1 MLPGF
6 FWLESVD
13 SAVPFARYNEPMNSV
28 RTGRAPPRLS
38 TFSFF
43 LVLLLAASFA
53 MAQAPRV
60 EAPPAAKA
68 RPKIGLALSG
78 GGARGAAHV
87 GVIKVLE
94 ELRIPIDFI
103 AGTSMG
109 ALVGAA
115 YASGTSINE
124 LERRLE
130 SADWDDLLTD
140 TSPREDRS
148 FQRKE
153 EDQTRLL
160 KLELGLKNGSVRL
173 PAGAISGQ
181 KLDTLFSLI
190 TRSAPGAIEFDRL
203 PIPFRAVA
211 TDAETGRMVVF
222 ERGRLP
228 DAMRASMSVPG
239 AIAPYPIGDKIYLDG
254 GLTRNLPVDVV
265 RNMGADIVIAV
276 NISSPLL
283 KRNEILSI
291 VGVSL
296 QMINI
301 LTEQNMRESRESLKP
316 GDVLITPPL
325 DTIGSTDFRLV
336 TDAITL
342 GAAAAREL
350 APQLAKLTVPMK
362 TFTDHR
368 ATQIARAAIPFT
380 ANDKIDEVRVVGLQR
395 ANEQEL
401 RRTLGVSAG
410 DPVDFKKLNVGIS
423 RVYGSGYFERVNY
436 GLDTEGRRNILAIN
450 ALEKPWG
457 PNYLRFGLS
466 MAADTVGEGRFN
478 LLMRY
483 QQTQFN
489 SAGAEWTHDLQVG
502 RDRRFASQF
511 QQPFGGT
518 GIANSLSVLPAVEFT
533 RRPIDLY
540 LDGKRAGQYQITSKT
555 ASFDLGADLGR
566 DAIAR
571 LGIVRGNT
579 DASVN
584 IGALLPD
591 FKSRQGGLRFRML
604 YDNLDDA
611 NFPRS
616 GRTASFQHSASMKS
630 IGASD
635 EYRKSEFNYQ
645 DNISFGRH
653 TFSVAGRYG
662 RIAGGTAP
670 IFDQF
675 SLGGFLQ
682 LSGYRPGELI
692 GETVSLGRVSYYQ
705 QMSNLQNPF
714 GKHIYAGVSAEI
726 ARASGNV
733 SFLSDGQ
740 IKNSYSV
747 FAGFDTVLG
756 PLFLGY
762 GKAQHRS
769 ANFYFFLGQP

>member
-1 MLPGF
+1 MISLPV
-6 FWLESVD
+6 W
-13 SAVPFARYNEPMNSV
+13 
-28 RTGRAPPRLS
+28 RTS
-38 TFSFF
+38 T
-43 LVLLLAASFA
+43 LALVVLLLAFQ
-53 MAQAPRV
+53 AQAQLV
-60 EAPPAAKA
+60 ATEIPPAQKL

-94 ELRIPIDFI
+94 ELHIPIDYI

-115 YASGTSINE
+115 YASGTSIDE

-130 SADWDDLLTD
+130 AADWDNLFTD

-160 KLELGLKNGSVRL
+160 KLELGVKDGSVRL

-190 TRSAPGAIEFDRL
+190 TRSAPGSVEFDRL

-265 RNMGADIVIAV
+265 RAMGADIVIAV

-301 LTEQNMRESRESLKP
+301 LTEQNVRQSLESLQP
-316 GDVLITPPL
+316 GDFLISPAL
-325 DTIGSTDFRLV
+325 DTIGATDFSLV
-336 TDAITL
+336 ADAITL
-342 GAAAAREL
+342 GAAATREI
-350 APQLAKLTVPMK
+350 APKLIQQAVPAAIFAQRR
-362 TFTDHR
+362 TAQAAR
-368 ATQIARAAIPFT
+368 ATIPFT
-380 ANDKIDEVRVVGLQR
+380 ANDKIDEIRVVGLQR

-401 RRTLGVSAG
+401 KRTLGVKAG
-410 DPVDFKKLNVGIS
+410 EPVDFKKLNIGIS

-436 GLDTEGRRNILAIN
+436 GLTTEGNRNILSVN
-450 ALEKPWG
+450 AFEKPWG

-466 MAADTVGEGRFN
+466 MAADTAGEGRFN

-489 SAGAEWTHDLQVG
+489 SAGAEWRHDLQVG

-518 GIANSLSVLPAVEFT
+518 GIANSLSILPAVELS

-540 LDGKRAGQYQITSKT
+540 LDGKRTGQYQITSRT
-555 ASFDLGADLGR
+555 ASFDFGADLGR

-571 LGIVRGNT
+571 FGVVRGNT
-579 DASVN
+579 DAAVN

-591 FKSRQGGLRFRML
+591 FKSRQGGLRFRVL
-604 YDNLDDA
+604 LDNLDDA
-611 NFPRS
+611 SFPRS
-616 GRTASFQHSASMKS
+616 GRTASFDYYASLKS
-630 IGASD
+630 IAATT
-635 EYRKSEFNYQ
+635 EYRKYEINYQ

-662 RIAGGTAP
+662 RIADGTAP

-692 GETVSLGRVSYYQ
+692 GDTVSFGRLTYYQ

-714 GKHIYAGVSAEI
+714 GKHIYAGVSAEMG
-726 ARASGNV
+726 RASGNV
-733 SFLSDGQ
+733 SFLSDG
-740 IKNSYSV
+740 KLKSSYGV
-747 FAGFDTVLG
+747 FAGFDTLLG
-756 PLFLGY
+756 PLFFGY
-762 GKAQHRS
+762 GKAPQRS

>member
-1 MLPGF
+1 MILLPM
-6 FWLESVD
+6 W
-13 SAVPFARYNEPMNSV
+13 
-28 RTGRAPPRLS
+28 RTS
-38 TFSFF
+38 T
-43 LVLLLAASFA
+43 LALTVLLLAFQ
-53 MAQAPRV
+53 AQAQLV
-60 EAPPAAKA
+60 ATEIPPAQKL

-94 ELRIPIDFI
+94 ELHIPIDYI

-115 YASGTSINE
+115 YASGTSIDE

-130 SADWDDLLTD
+130 AADWDNLFTD

-160 KLELGLKNGSVRL
+160 KLELGVKDGSVRL

-190 TRSAPGAIEFDRL
+190 TRSAPGSVEFDRL

-265 RNMGADIVIAV
+265 RAMGADIVIAV

-301 LTEQNMRESRESLKP
+301 LTEQNVRQSLESLQP
-316 GDVLITPPL
+316 GDFLISPAL
-325 DTIGSTDFRLV
+325 DTIGSTDFSLV
-336 TDAITL
+336 ADAITL
-342 GAAAAREL
+342 GAAATREI
-350 APQLAKLTVPMK
+350 APKLIQQTVPAAIFAQRR
-362 TFTDHR
+362 TAQAAR
-368 ATQIARAAIPFT
+368 ATIPFT
-380 ANDKIDEVRVVGLQR
+380 ANDKIDEIRVVGLQR

-401 RRTLGVSAG
+401 KRTLGVKAG
-410 DPVDFKKLNVGIS
+410 EPVDFKKLNIGIS

-436 GLDTEGRRNILAIN
+436 GLTTEGNRNILSVN
-450 ALEKPWG
+450 AFEKPWG

-466 MAADTVGEGRFN
+466 MAADTAGEGRFN

-489 SAGAEWTHDLQVG
+489 SAGAEWRHDLQVG

-518 GIANSLSVLPAVEFT
+518 GIANSLSILPAVELS

-540 LDGKRAGQYQITSKT
+540 LDGKRTGQYQITSRT
-555 ASFDLGADLGR
+555 ASFDFGADLGR

-571 LGIVRGNT
+571 FGVVRGNA
-579 DASVN
+579 DAAVN

-591 FKSRQGGLRFRML
+591 FKSRQGGLRFRVL
-604 YDNLDDA
+604 FDNLDDA
-611 NFPRS
+611 SFPRS
-616 GRTASFQHSASMKS
+616 GRTASFDYYASLKS
-630 IGASD
+630 IAATT
-635 EYRKSEFNYQ
+635 EYRKYEINYQ

-662 RIAGGTAP
+662 RIASGTAP

-692 GETVSLGRVSYYQ
+692 GDTVSFGRLTYYQ

-714 GKHIYAGVSAEI
+714 GKHIYAGVSAEMG
-726 ARASGNV
+726 RASA
-733 SFLSDGQ
+733 SSE
-740 IKNSYSV
+740 SSP
-747 FAGFDTVLG
+747 FA
-756 PLFLGY
+756 
-762 GKAQHRS
+762 AW
-769 ANFYFFLGQP
+769 A

>member
-1 MLPGF
+1 MTFNHKWRLSPLIFALIFCASQALAQATLPATM
-6 FWLESVD
+6 EK
-13 SAVPFARYNEPMNSV
+13 
-28 RTGRAPPRLS
+28 PRL
-38 TFSFF
+38 
-43 LVLLLAASFA
+43 
-53 MAQAPRV
+53 
-60 EAPPAAKA
+60 
-68 RPKIGLALSG
+68 KIGLALSG
-78 GGARGAAHV
+78 GGARGAAHI

-115 YASGTSINE
+115 YASGTSIDE
-124 LERRLE
+124 LEVRLE
-130 SADWDDLLTD
+130 AADWDDLLTD
-140 TSPREDRS
+140 TSPRPDRS
-148 FQRKE
+148 YQRKE
-153 EDQTRLL
+153 EDQIRLL
-160 KLELGLKNGSVRL
+160 KLELGVKEGSIRL

-190 TRSAPGAIEFDRL
+190 TRSAPGSTEFDRL

-222 ERGRLP
+222 DRGRLP

-239 AIAPYPIGDKIYLDG
+239 AIAPYPIGEHIYLDG

-283 KRNEILSI
+283 KRKDILSI

-301 LTEQNMRESRESLKP
+301 LTEQNMRESLDSLKASDFLVSP
-316 GDVLITPPL
+316 TL
-325 DTIGSTDFRLV
+325 DNIGSTDFNLV
-336 TDAITL
+336 ADAIKL
-342 GAAAAREL
+342 GATATREL
-350 APQLAKLTVPMK
+350 APVLASLGIAADAYRNYRSAQITLA
-362 TFTDHR
+362 
-368 ATQIARAAIPFT
+368 ATPFT
-380 ANDKIDEVRVVGLQR
+380 ASDKIDEIRVAGLER

-401 RRTLGVSAG
+401 KRTLGVTAG
-410 DPVDFKKLNVGIS
+410 DPLDFKQLNVGIS
-423 RVYGSGYFERVNY
+423 RVYGTGYFERVNY
-436 GLDTEGRRNILAIN
+436 GLTREGNRNILSVN

-466 MAADTVGEGRFN
+466 MAADTTGEGRFN

-489 SAGAEWTHDLQVG
+489 SAGAEWVHDLQVG
-502 RDRRFASQF
+502 RDRRFTSQF
-511 QQPFGGT
+511 KQPFGGT
-518 GIANSLSVLPAVEFT
+518 GIANSLSVVPGIELS

-540 LDGKRAGQYQITSKT
+540 LDGRRAGQYQITSQT
-555 ASFDLGADLGR
+555 ASFDFGADLGR

-571 LGIVRGNT
+571 LGMVRGNNSAT
-579 DASVN
+579 LN
-584 IGALLPD
+584 IGSLLPV
-591 FKSRQGGLRFRML
+591 FKARQGGLRFRML
-604 YDNLDDA
+604 FDNLDDA
-611 NFPRS
+611 SFPRA
-616 GRTASFQHSASMKS
+616 GRTASLDYYASMKS
-630 IGASD
+630 FSASD
-635 EYRKSEFNYQ
+635 QYRKLDVNYQ
-645 DNISFGRH
+645 DNISVGRH
-653 TFSVAGRYG
+653 TLSVAARYG
-662 RIAGGTAP
+662 RIASGVAP

-692 GETVSLGRVSYYQ
+692 GETVSFGRLAYYQ

-714 GKHIYAGVSAEI
+714 GKHMYLGVAAELG
-726 ARASGNV
+726 RASGDV
-733 SFLSDGQ
+733 SFLADGRT
-740 IKNSYSV
+740 KTSYGV
-747 FAGFDTVLG
+747 FTGFDTVFG

-762 GKAQHRS
+762 GKAPQRS

>member
-1 MLPGF
+1 ML
-6 FWLESVD
+6 ST
-13 SAVPFARYNEPMNSV
+13 RYNARMNS
-28 RTGRAPPRLS
+28 PPLLRS
-38 TFSFF
+38 FS
-43 LVLLLAASFA
+43 LVLAFLMVAGPA
-53 MAQAPRV
+53 MAQVSLTDLSPI
-60 EAPPAAKA
+60 AKS

-115 YASGTSINE
+115 YASGTSIDE

-130 SADWDDLLTD
+130 SADWDNLLTD

-148 FQRKE
+148 FLRKE

-160 KLELGLKNGSVRL
+160 KLELGIKDGSVRL

-190 TRSAPGAIEFDRL
+190 TRSAPGSTEFDRL

-239 AIAPYPIGDKIYLDG
+239 AIAPYPIGHNIYLDG

-265 RNMGADIVIAV
+265 RKMGADIVIAV

-283 KRNEILSI
+283 KRNEMVSI

-301 LTEQNMRESRESLKP
+301 LTEQNMRESLESLGP
-316 GDVLITPPL
+316 GDFLISPPL
-325 DTIGSTDFRLV
+325 DTIGSTDFSLV
-336 TDAITL
+336 ADAITL
-342 GAAAAREL
+342 GAAATREL
-350 APQLAKLTVPMK
+350 APLLSNLTVTPVVFAAHRG
-362 TFTDHR
+362 TQAAR
-368 ATQIARAAIPFT
+368 ATMPFT
-380 ANDKIDEVRVVGLQR
+380 ASDKIDEIRVLGLER

-401 RRTLGVSAG
+401 KRTLGVKPG
-410 DPVDFKKLNVGIS
+410 DPVDFKKLNIGIS
-423 RVYGSGYFERVNY
+423 RVYGTGYFERVNY
-436 GLDTEGRRNILAIN
+436 GLNTEANRNILAVN
-450 ALEKPWG
+450 AVEKPWG

-466 MAADTVGEGRFN
+466 MAADTAGEGRFN

-489 SAGAEWTHDLQVG
+489 SAGAEWRHDLQVG
-502 RDRRFASQF
+502 RDQRFASQF

-518 GIANSLSVLPAVEFT
+518 GIANSVSVVPAVELS
-533 RRPIDLY
+533 RHPIDLY

-555 ASFDLGADLGR
+555 AGFDFGADLGR
-566 DAIAR
+566 DSIAR

-579 DASVN
+579 NAVVN

-591 FKSRQGGLRFRML
+591 FKSRQGGLRFRVL

-616 GRTASFQHSASMKS
+616 GRTASFDYYASMRS
-630 IGASD
+630 IGATD
-635 EYRKSEFNYQ
+635 EYRKAEFNYQ

-653 TFSVAGRYG
+653 TFALAARYG

-692 GETVSLGRVSYYQ
+692 GEIVTLGRVSYYQ

-714 GKHIYAGVSAEI
+714 GKHIYAGVSAELG
-726 ARASGNV
+726 RASGNV
-733 SFLSDGQ
+733 GFLSDGQ
-740 IKNSYSV
+740 MKSSYAV
-747 FAGFDTVLG
+747 FAGFDTVFG

-762 GKAQHRS
+762 GKAPNRS

>member
-1 MLPGF
+1 MISSHVL
-6 FWLESVD
+6 
-13 SAVPFARYNEPMNSV
+13 R
-28 RTGRAPPRLS
+28 
-38 TFSFF
+38 TFS
-43 LVLLLAASFA
+43 LVLTLALIASEA
-53 MAQAPRV
+53 VAQTPQTELPPTAKSRPR
-60 EAPPAAKA
+60 
-68 RPKIGLALSG
+68 IGLALSG
-78 GGARGAAHV
+78 GGARGAAHI

-94 ELRIPIDFI
+94 ELRIPIDYI

-115 YASGTSINE
+115 YASGTSISE
-124 LERRLE
+124 LESRLE
-130 SADWDDLLTD
+130 STDWENLLTD

-160 KLELGLKNGSVRL
+160 KLELGVKDGSVRL

-190 TRSAPGAIEFDRL
+190 TRSAPGSTEFDRL

-265 RNMGADIVIAV
+265 RKMGADIVIAV

-301 LTEQNMRESRESLKP
+301 LTEQNMRESLESLKA
-316 GDVLITPPL
+316 GDFLISPPL
-325 DTIGSTDFRLV
+325 DTIGATDFSLV
-336 TDAITL
+336 ADAITL
-342 GAAAAREL
+342 GAAAAREQ
-350 APQLAKLTVPMK
+350 APLLEKLRLPAAI
-362 TFTDHR
+362 FAAHR
-368 ATQIARAAIPFT
+368 NMQVARAAIPFT
-380 ANDKIDEVRVVGLQR
+380 ANDRIDEVRVVGLQR

-401 RRTLGVSAG
+401 KRTLGVKSG

-436 GLDTEGRRNILAIN
+436 GLTPEGNRNILVVN
-450 ALEKPWG
+450 AFEKPWG
-457 PNYLRFGLS
+457 PDYLRFGLS
-466 MAADTVGEGRFN
+466 MAADTAGEGSFN

-483 QQTQFN
+483 QRTQVN
-489 SAGAEWTHDLQVG
+489 SAGAEWRHDLQVG

-518 GIANSLSVLPAVEFT
+518 GIANSLSVLPGIELT

-540 LDGKRAGQYQITSKT
+540 IDGKRAGQYQITSRT
-555 ASFDLGADLGR
+555 VSFDFGADLGR

-571 LGIVRGNT
+571 LGVVRSNT
-579 DASVN
+579 DAVVN

-591 FKSRQGGLRFRML
+591 FKARQGGLRFRLL

-611 NFPRS
+611 NFPRA
-616 GRTASFQHSASMKS
+616 GRTASVDYYASMKS
-630 IGASD
+630 IGASE
-635 EYRKSEFNYQ
+635 EYRKSEVNYQ

-662 RIAGGTAP
+662 RIVGGTAP

-682 LSGYRPGELI
+682 LSGFRPGELI
-692 GETVSLGRVSYYQ
+692 GETVSLGRLSYYQ

-714 GKHIYAGVSAEI
+714 GKHIYAGVSAELG
-726 ARASGNV
+726 RASGNL
-733 SFLSDGQ
+733 SFLSDG
-740 IKNSYSV
+740 KSKSSYGMY
-747 FAGFDTVLG
+747 AGFDTFFG

>member
-1 MLPGF
+1 M
-6 FWLESVD
+6 W
-13 SAVPFARYNEPMNSV
+13 
-28 RTGRAPPRLS
+28 RTS
-38 TFSFF
+38 T
-43 LVLLLAASFA
+43 LALTVLLLAFQ
-53 MAQAPRV
+53 AQAQLV
-60 EAPPAAKA
+60 ATEIPPAQKL

-94 ELRIPIDFI
+94 ELHIPIDYI

-115 YASGTSINE
+115 YASGTSIDE

-130 SADWDDLLTD
+130 AADWDNLFTD

-160 KLELGLKNGSVRL
+160 KLELGVKDGSVRL

-190 TRSAPGAIEFDRL
+190 TRSAPGSVEFDRL

-265 RNMGADIVIAV
+265 RAMGADIVIAV

-301 LTEQNMRESRESLKP
+301 LTEQNVRQSLESLQP
-316 GDVLITPPL
+316 GDFLISPAL
-325 DTIGSTDFRLV
+325 DTIGSTDFSLV
-336 TDAITL
+336 ADAITL
-342 GAAAAREL
+342 GAAATREI
-350 APQLAKLTVPMK
+350 APKLIQQTVPAAIFAQRR
-362 TFTDHR
+362 TAQAAR
-368 ATQIARAAIPFT
+368 ATIPFT
-380 ANDKIDEVRVVGLQR
+380 ANDKIDEIRVVGLQR

-401 RRTLGVSAG
+401 KRTLGVKAG
-410 DPVDFKKLNVGIS
+410 EPVDFKKLNIGIS

-436 GLDTEGRRNILAIN
+436 GLTTEGNRNILSVN
-450 ALEKPWG
+450 AFEKPWG

-466 MAADTVGEGRFN
+466 MAADTAGEGRFD

-489 SAGAEWTHDLQVG
+489 SAGAEWRHDLQVG

-518 GIANSLSVLPAVEFT
+518 GIANSLSILPAVELS

-540 LDGKRAGQYQITSKT
+540 LDGKRTGQYQITSRT
-555 ASFDLGADLGR
+555 ASFDFGADLGR

-571 LGIVRGNT
+571 FGVVRGNT
-579 DASVN
+579 DAAVN

-591 FKSRQGGLRFRML
+591 FKSRQGGLRFRVL
-604 YDNLDDA
+604 FDNLDDA
-611 NFPRS
+611 SFPRS
-616 GRTASFQHSASMKS
+616 GRTASFDYYASLKS
-630 IGASD
+630 IAATT
-635 EYRKSEFNYQ
+635 EYRKYEINYQ

-662 RIAGGTAP
+662 RTADGTAP

-692 GETVSLGRVSYYQ
+692 GDTVSFGRLTYYQ

-714 GKHIYAGVSAEI
+714 GKHIYAGVSAEMG
-726 ARASGNV
+726 RASGNV
-733 SFLSDGQ
+733 SFLSDG
-740 IKNSYSV
+740 KLKSSYGV
-747 FAGFDTVLG
+747 FAGFDTLLG
-756 PLFLGY
+756 PLFFGY
-762 GKAQHRS
+762 GKAPQRS

>member
-1 MLPGF
+1 MISFSL
-6 FWLESVD
+6 WRIAALVL
-13 SAVPFARYNEPMNSV
+13 AVV
-28 RTGRAPPRLS
+28 LS
-38 TFSFF
+38 TQQ
-43 LVLLLAASFA
+43 AH
-53 MAQAPRV
+53 AQTTSTDTLPT
-60 EAPPAAKA
+60 PKS

-94 ELRIPIDFI
+94 ELNIPIDYI

-115 YASGTSINE
+115 YASGTTITE

-130 SADWDDLLTD
+130 AADWDDLLTD
-140 TSPREDRS
+140 TSPRGDRS

-153 EDQTRLL
+153 EDETRLL
-160 KLELGLKNGSVRL
+160 KLELGIKDGSVRL

-190 TRSAPGAIEFDRL
+190 TRSAPGTLDFDRL

-222 ERGRLP
+222 ARGRLP

-265 RNMGADIVIAV
+265 RAMGADIVIAV

-283 KRNEILSI
+283 KRNDILSI

-301 LTEQNMRESRESLKP
+301 LTEQNVRQSLDALKP
-316 GDVLITPPL
+316 GDFLISPAL
-325 DTIGSTDFRLV
+325 DTIGSTDFSLV
-336 TDAITL
+336 ADAITL
-342 GAAAAREL
+342 GAASTREQTPL
-350 APQLAKLTVPMK
+350 LQKLGVSPTLFAERRRMQ
-362 TFTDHR
+362 T
-368 ATQIARAAIPFT
+368 ARAAIPFT
-380 ANDKIDEVRVVGLQR
+380 ASDKIDEIRVVGLQR

-401 RRTLGVSAG
+401 KRTLGVQPG
-410 DPVDFKKLNVGIS
+410 DPVDFKKLNIGIS

-436 GLDTEGRRNILAIN
+436 GLTTEGNRNILAVN
-450 ALEKPWG
+450 AFEKPWG

-466 MAADTVGEGRFN
+466 MAADTAGEGRFD
-478 LLMRY
+478 LLVRY

-489 SAGAEWTHDLQVG
+489 SAGAEWRNDLQVG

-518 GIANSLSVLPAVEFT
+518 GIANSLSIIAGGEFS

-540 LDGKRAGQYQITSKT
+540 LDGRRAGQYQITSKIVNLD
-555 ASFDLGADLGR
+555 FGVDLGR

-571 LGIVRGNT
+571 LGLVRGNV
-579 DASVN
+579 DGSVN

-591 FKSRQGGLRFRML
+591 FKSREGGVRFRTV
-604 YDNLDDA
+604 YDSLDDA
-611 NFPRS
+611 SFPRD
-616 GRTASFQHSASMKS
+616 GRAASFEYYASMKS
-630 IGASD
+630 VGATD

-645 DNISFGRH
+645 DHVSFGRH
-653 TFSVAGRYG
+653 TIAVAGRYG
-662 RIAGGTAP
+662 RIVGGTAP

-675 SLGGFLQ
+675 SLGGFLK

-692 GETVSLGRVSYYQ
+692 GETVSFGRLSYYQ

-714 GKHIYAGVSAEI
+714 GKHIYAGVSTELG
-726 ARASGNV
+726 RASGSV
-733 SFLSDGQ
+733 AFLSDGR
-740 IKNSYSV
+740 IKRSYGV
-747 FAGFDTVLG
+747 FAGFDTLLG

-762 GKAQHRS
+762 GKAPQRS

>member
-1 MLPGF
+1 MISLHSLRPASLLLVLIF
-6 FWLESVD
+6 VATH
-13 SAVPFARYNEPMNSV
+13 AVAQVARTENSP
-28 RTGRAPPRLS
+28 TAKPRL
-38 TFSFF
+38 
-43 LVLLLAASFA
+43 
-53 MAQAPRV
+53 
-60 EAPPAAKA
+60 
-68 RPKIGLALSG
+68 KIGLALSG

-94 ELRIPIDFI
+94 ELRIPIDYI

-115 YASGTSINE
+115 YASGTPISE
-124 LERRLE
+124 LESRLE
-130 SADWDDLLTD
+130 KADWDDLLTD

-160 KLELGLKNGSVRL
+160 KLELGVKEGSVRL

-190 TRSAPGAIEFDRL
+190 TRSAPGSTDFDRL

-211 TDAETGRMVVF
+211 TDAETGLMVVF
-222 ERGRLP
+222 DRGRLP

-239 AIAPYPIGDKIYLDG
+239 AIAPYPIGANIYLDG

-301 LTEQNMRESRESLKP
+301 LTEQNMRASLESLRL
-316 GDVLITPPL
+316 GDYLISPAL
-325 DTIGSTDFRLV
+325 DTIGATDFSLV
-336 TDAITL
+336 LDAITL
-342 GAAAAREL
+342 GAAATREQAPLLEIL
-350 APQLAKLTVPMK
+350 ALPPALFSA
-362 TFTDHR
+362 HR
-368 ATQIARAAIPFT
+368 SAQAARAATPFT
-380 ANDKIDEVRVVGLQR
+380 ANDRIDEIRVTGLQR

-401 RRTLGVSAG
+401 MRTLGIKPG
-410 DPVDFKKLNVGIS
+410 DPVDFKKLNIGIS
-423 RVYGSGYFERVNY
+423 RVYGSGYFERVSY
-436 GLDTEGRRNILAIN
+436 GLTTEGNRNILAVT

-466 MAADTVGEGRFN
+466 MAADTAGEGRFN

-489 SAGAEWTHDLQVG
+489 SAGAEWRHDFQVG

-518 GIANSLSVLPAVEFT
+518 GIANALSIVPAIELT

-540 LDGKRAGQYQITSKT
+540 LDGKRAGQYQITSRT
-555 ASFDLGADLGR
+555 ASFDFAADIGR

-571 LGIVRGNT
+571 IGVLRSNT
-579 DASVN
+579 DAAVN

-591 FKSRQGGLRFRML
+591 FKSKQGGLRFRSVF
-604 YDNLDDA
+604 DNLDDA
-611 NFPRS
+611 NFPRA
-616 GRTASFQHSASMKS
+616 GRMASFDYFASLKS

-635 EYRKSEFNYQ
+635 EYRKYEVNYQ

-662 RIAGGTAP
+662 RITGAGAP
-670 IFDQF
+670 IFEQF

-682 LSGYRPGELI
+682 LSGYRPSELI
-692 GETVSLGRVSYYQ
+692 GQTLSFGRLAYYQ

-714 GKHIYAGVSAEI
+714 GKSIYMGVSAELG
-726 ARASGNV
+726 RASGNLTL
-733 SFLSDGQ
+733 FSDGRM
-740 IKNSYSV
+740 KSSYGL
-747 FAGFDTVLG
+747 FTGFDTVFG

-762 GKAQHRS
+762 GKAPQRS
-769 ANFYFFLGQP
+769 ANFYLFLGQP

>member
-1 MLPGF
+1 MPGAVCRAF
-6 FWLESVD
+6 FCPAMIAQATLS
-13 SAVPFARYNEPMNSV
+13 PRYNKGMIPLSLW
-28 RTGRAPPRLS
+28 RAVTLA
-38 TFSFF
+38 
-43 LVLLLAASFA
+43 LAVLLSAFAAHAQLAATQILP
-53 MAQAPRV
+53 AQSV
-60 EAPPAAKA
+60 

-94 ELRIPIDFI
+94 ELHIPVDYI

-115 YASGTSINE
+115 YASGTSIE
-124 LERRLE
+124 EIERRLE
-130 SADWDDLLTD
+130 AADWDNLFTD

-153 EDQTRLL
+153 EDRTRLL
-160 KLELGLKNGSVRL
+160 KLELGVKEGSVRL

-181 KLDTLFSLI
+181 KLDTLFSLV
-190 TRSAPGAIEFDRL
+190 TRNAPGSVEFDRL

-265 RNMGADIVIAV
+265 RAMGADIVIAV

-283 KRNEILSI
+283 KRNDILSI

-301 LTEQNMRESRESLKP
+301 LTEQNVRQSIESLKP
-316 GDVLITPPL
+316 GDILISPAL
-325 DTIGSTDFRLV
+325 DTIGVTDFSLV
-336 TDAITL
+336 ADAITL
-342 GAAAAREL
+342 GAAATREI
-350 APQLAKLTVPMK
+350 APQLIRQAVPAAV
-362 TFTDHR
+362 FAQRRD
-368 ATQIARAAIPFT
+368 AQAVRAAIPFT
-380 ANDKIDEVRVVGLQR
+380 ATDKIDEIRVVGLQR

-401 RRTLGVSAG
+401 KRTLGVNAG
-410 DPVDFKKLNVGIS
+410 EPVNFKKLNSGIS

-436 GLDTEGRRNILAIN
+436 GLTTESNRNILSIN
-450 ALEKPWG
+450 AFEKPWG

-466 MAADTVGEGRFN
+466 MAADTAGEGRFN

-489 SAGAEWTHDLQVG
+489 SAGAEWRHDLQVG
-502 RDRRFASQF
+502 RDRRFTSQF

-518 GIANSLSVLPAVEFT
+518 GLANSLSILPAVELS

-540 LDGKRAGQYQITSKT
+540 LDGKRTGQYQITSRT
-555 ASFDLGADLGR
+555 ATFDFGADLGR
-566 DAIAR
+566 DAIVR
-571 LGIVRGNT
+571 LGVVRGNT
-579 DASVN
+579 NAAVN
-584 IGALLPD
+584 IGGLLPD
-591 FKSRQGGLRFRML
+591 FKSRQGGLRFRVL
-604 YDNLDDA
+604 FDNLDDA
-611 NFPRS
+611 SFPRS
-616 GRTASFQHSASMKS
+616 GRTASLDYYASMKS
-630 IGASD
+630 IAATD
-635 EYRKSEFNYQ
+635 EYRKLEFNYL

-653 TFSVAGRYG
+653 TFSFAGRHG
-662 RIAGGTAP
+662 RVAGGTAP

-692 GETVSLGRVSYYQ
+692 GETVSFGRLAYYQ

-714 GKHIYAGVSAEI
+714 GKHIYAGLSAEMG
-726 ARASGNV
+726 RASGNLG
-733 SFLSDGQ
+733 FFSDGK
-740 IKNSYSV
+740 IKSSYGV
-747 FAGFDTVLG
+747 FAGFDTLLG

-762 GKAQHRS
+762 GKAPQRS

>member
-1 MLPGF
+1 M
-6 FWLESVD
+6 W
-13 SAVPFARYNEPMNSV
+13 
-28 RTGRAPPRLS
+28 RTS
-38 TFSFF
+38 T
-43 LVLLLAASFA
+43 LALAVLLLAFQ
-53 MAQAPRV
+53 AQAQLV
-60 EAPPAAKA
+60 ATEIPPAQKL

-94 ELRIPIDFI
+94 ELHIPIDYI

-115 YASGTSINE
+115 YASGTSIDE

-130 SADWDDLLTD
+130 AADWDNLFTD

-160 KLELGLKNGSVRL
+160 KLELGVKDGSVRL

-190 TRSAPGAIEFDRL
+190 TRSAPGSVEFDRL

-265 RNMGADIVIAV
+265 RAMGADIVIAV

-301 LTEQNMRESRESLKP
+301 LTEQNVRQSLESLQP
-316 GDVLITPPL
+316 GDFLISPAL
-325 DTIGSTDFRLV
+325 DTIGSTDFSLV
-336 TDAITL
+336 ADAITL
-342 GAAAAREL
+342 GAAATREI
-350 APQLAKLTVPMK
+350 APKLIQQTVPAAIFAQRR
-362 TFTDHR
+362 TAQAAR
-368 ATQIARAAIPFT
+368 ATIPFT
-380 ANDKIDEVRVVGLQR
+380 ANDKIDEIRVVGLQR

-401 RRTLGVSAG
+401 KRTLGVKAG
-410 DPVDFKKLNVGIS
+410 EPVDFKKLNIGIS

-436 GLDTEGRRNILAIN
+436 GLTTEGNRNILSVN
-450 ALEKPWG
+450 AFEKPWG

-466 MAADTVGEGRFN
+466 MAADTAGEGRFN

-489 SAGAEWTHDLQVG
+489 SAGAEWRHDLQVG

-518 GIANSLSVLPAVEFT
+518 GIANSLSILPAVELS

-540 LDGKRAGQYQITSKT
+540 LDGKRTGQYQITSRT
-555 ASFDLGADLGR
+555 ASFDFGADLGR

-571 LGIVRGNT
+571 FGVVRGNA
-579 DASVN
+579 DAAVN

-591 FKSRQGGLRFRML
+591 FKSRQGGLRFRVL
-604 YDNLDDA
+604 LDNLDDA
-611 NFPRS
+611 SFPRS
-616 GRTASFQHSASMKS
+616 GRTASFDYYASLKS
-630 IGASD
+630 IAATT
-635 EYRKSEFNYQ
+635 EYRKYEINYQ

-662 RIAGGTAP
+662 RIASGTAP

-692 GETVSLGRVSYYQ
+692 GDTVSFGRLTYYQ

-714 GKHIYAGVSAEI
+714 GKHIYAGVSAEMG
-726 ARASGNV
+726 RASGNV
-733 SFLSDGQ
+733 GFLSDG
-740 IKNSYSV
+740 KLKSSYGV
-747 FAGFDTVLG
+747 FAGFDTLLG
-756 PLFLGY
+756 PLFFGY
-762 GKAQHRS
+762 GKAPQRS

>member
-1 MLPGF
+1 MISFHALLTPPILLALLLVTTHTLAQVVPLP
-6 FWLESVD
+6 STPT
-13 SAVPFARYNEPMNSV
+13 AK
-28 RTGRAPPRLS
+28 PRL
-38 TFSFF
+38 
-43 LVLLLAASFA
+43 
-53 MAQAPRV
+53 
-60 EAPPAAKA
+60 
-68 RPKIGLALSG
+68 KIGLALSG

-94 ELRIPIDFI
+94 ELRIPIDYI

-115 YASGTSINE
+115 YASGTPISE
-124 LERRLE
+124 LESRLE
-130 SADWDDLLTD
+130 AADWDDLLTD

-148 FQRKE
+148 FYRKE

-160 KLELGLKNGSVRL
+160 KLELGIKDGSVRL

-190 TRSAPGAIEFDRL
+190 TRNAPGSNDFNQLA
-203 PIPFRAVA
+203 IPFRAVA

-222 ERGRLP
+222 DRGRLP

-239 AIAPYPIGDKIYLDG
+239 AIAPYPIGANIYLDG

-283 KRNEILSI
+283 KRKEMLSI

-301 LTEQNMRESRESLKP
+301 LTEQNMRESIESLRL
-316 GDVLITPPL
+316 GDYLISPPL
-325 DTIGSTDFRLV
+325 DTIGSTDFNLV
-336 TDAITL
+336 RDAITL
-342 GAAAAREL
+342 GAAATREQAPLLERLTISAKDFVAHRTAQTAR
-350 APQLAKLTVPMK
+350 TV
-362 TFTDHR
+362 
-368 ATQIARAAIPFT
+368 IPFT
-380 ANDKIDEVRVVGLQR
+380 ANDRIDEIRVVGLQR

-401 RRTLGVSAG
+401 RRTLGVKPG
-410 DPVDFKKLNVGIS
+410 DPVDFKKLNIGVS
-423 RVYGSGYFERVNY
+423 RVFGSGYFERVSY
-436 GLDTEGRRNILAIN
+436 GLTTEGNRNILAVN
-450 ALEKPWG
+450 AFEKPWG

-466 MAADTVGEGRFN
+466 MAADTAGEGRFN

-489 SAGAEWTHDLQVG
+489 SAGAEWRHDLQVG

-518 GIANSLSVLPAVEFT
+518 GIANALSIVPAIEIT

-555 ASFDLGADLGR
+555 ASFDFTAEIGR
-566 DAIAR
+566 NAIVR
-571 LGIVRGNT
+571 LGVLRSNS
-579 DASVN
+579 DAAVN

-591 FKSRQGGLRFRML
+591 FKSRQGGWRFRSL
-604 YDNLDDA
+604 FDNLDDA
-611 NFPRS
+611 NFPRA
-616 GRTASFQHSASMKS
+616 GRLASFDYYASLKS
-630 IGASD
+630 VGATD
-635 EYRKSEFNYQ
+635 EYRKFEVNYH
-645 DNISFGRH
+645 DNVSFGRH
-653 TFSVAGRYG
+653 TFSVAGRFG
-662 RIAGGTAP
+662 RITGTGAP
-670 IFDQF
+670 IFEQF

-682 LSGYRPGELI
+682 LSGYRPSELI
-692 GETVSLGRVSYYQ
+692 GQRLSFGRLAYYQ

-714 GKHIYAGVSAEI
+714 GKSIYMGVSAEI
-726 ARASGNV
+726 GRASD
-733 SFLSDGQ
+733 SLSLFSDGRL
-740 IKNSYSV
+740 KSSYGL
-747 FAGFDTVLG
+747 FTGFDTVFG

-762 GKAQHRS
+762 GKAPQRS
-769 ANFYFFLGQP
+769 ANFYLFLGQP

>member
-1 MLPGF
+1 MISSHSLR
-6 FWLESVD
+6 
-13 SAVPFARYNEPMNSV
+13 AFAFLL
-28 RTGRAPPRLS
+28 A
-38 TFSFF
+38 FS
-43 LVLLLAASFA
+43 LAASAFA
-53 MAQAPRV
+53 QVPQVPRIDAPS
-60 EAPPAAKA
+60 PAKS

-94 ELRIPIDFI
+94 ELRIPIDYI

-115 YASGTSINE
+115 YASGTSIDE

-153 EDQTRLL
+153 EDQTSLL
-160 KLELGLKNGSVRL
+160 KLELGVKDGSVRL

-190 TRSAPGAIEFDRL
+190 TRSAPGSVEFDRL

-222 ERGRLP
+222 SRGRLP

-239 AIAPYPIGDKIYLDG
+239 AIAPYAIGDNIYLDG

-265 RNMGADIVIAV
+265 RKMGADIVIAV

-283 KRNEILSI
+283 KRSEILSI
-291 VGVSL
+291 VGVSM

-301 LTEQNMRESRESLKP
+301 LTEQNMRESLDSLKAS
-316 GDVLITPPL
+316 DILISPPL
-325 DTIGSTDFRLV
+325 DTIGSTDFALV
-336 TDAITL
+336 RDAITL
-342 GAAAAREL
+342 GAAAARDQ
-350 APQLAKLTVPMK
+350 APQLGRLSASARI
-362 TFTDHR
+362 FADHR
-368 ATQIARAAIPFT
+368 SAQSARAAVPFT
-380 ANDKIDEVRVVGLQR
+380 ANDRIDEIRVVGLKR

-401 RRTLGVSAG
+401 RRTLGVSKG

-436 GLDTEGRRNILAIN
+436 GLDTEGNRNILAIN

-466 MAADTVGEGRFN
+466 MAADTAGEGRFN
-478 LLMRY
+478 LLVRY

-489 SAGAEWTHDLQVG
+489 SAGAEWRHDLQVG
-502 RDRRFASQF
+502 RDRRFSSQF

-518 GIANSLSVLPAVEFT
+518 GIANSLNVQPGIEIV

-540 LDGKRAGQYQITSKT
+540 LNGSRAGQYQITSET
-555 ASFDLGADLGR
+555 GNFDFGADLGR

-579 DASVN
+579 QAVVN

-591 FKSRQGGLRFRML
+591 FKSRQGGIRFRL
-604 YDNLDDA
+604 LFDNLDDA
-611 NFPRS
+611 NFPRA
-616 GRTASFQHSASMKS
+616 GRMASVDYFASLKS
-630 IGASD
+630 IGASNQ
-635 EYRKSEFNYQ
+635 YRKAEINYQ

-653 TFSVAGRYG
+653 TLSVAGRYG
-662 RIAGGTAP
+662 RISNGTAP

-682 LSGYRPGELI
+682 LSGFRPGELI
-692 GETVSLGRVSYYQ
+692 GERVSFGRLAYFQ

-714 GKHIYAGVSAEI
+714 GKHIYAGASLELG
-726 ARASGNV
+726 RA
-733 SFLSDGQ
+733 
-740 IKNSYSV
+740 
-747 FAGFDTVLG
+747 
-756 PLFLGY
+756 
-762 GKAQHRS
+762 
-769 ANFYFFLGQP
+769 

>member
-1 MLPGF
+1 MRRI
-6 FWLESVD
+6 
-13 SAVPFARYNEPMNSV
+13 SALAL
-28 RTGRAPPRLS
+28 A
-38 TFSFF
+38 
-43 LVLLLAASFA
+43 VLLLASH
-53 MAQAPRV
+53 AQAQLAAT
-60 EAPPAAKA
+60 EISPAQKS

-94 ELRIPIDFI
+94 ELHIPIDYI

-109 ALVGAA
+109 ALVGGA
-115 YASGTSINE
+115 YASGTSIDE

-130 SADWDDLLTD
+130 AADWDNLFTD
-140 TSPREDRS
+140 TSPRGDRS

-153 EDQTRLL
+153 EDETRLL
-160 KLELGLKNGSVRL
+160 KLELGVKDGSVRL

-190 TRSAPGAIEFDRL
+190 TRSAPGSVEFDRL

-265 RNMGADIVIAV
+265 RDMGADIVIAV

-283 KRNEILSI
+283 KRNDILSI

-301 LTEQNMRESRESLKP
+301 LTEQNVRQSLESLKP
-316 GDVLITPPL
+316 GDFLISPAL
-325 DTIGSTDFRLV
+325 DTIGSTDFSLV
-336 TDAITL
+336 ADAITL
-342 GAAAAREL
+342 GAAATREA
-350 APQLAKLTVPMK
+350 APLLTQLTVPAAIFAERRTMQ
-362 TFTDHR
+362 
-368 ATQIARAAIPFT
+368 AARAAIPFT
-380 ANDKIDEVRVVGLQR
+380 ANDKIDEIRVVGLQR

-401 RRTLGVSAG
+401 KRTLGVKPG
-410 DPVDFKKLNVGIS
+410 DPVDFKKLNIGIS

-436 GLDTEGRRNILAIN
+436 GLTTEGNRNILAVN
-450 ALEKPWG
+450 AFEKPWG
-457 PNYLRFGLS
+457 PNYLRFGLA
-466 MAADTVGEGRFN
+466 MAADTAGEGRFD

-489 SAGAEWTHDLQVG
+489 SAGAEWRHDLQVG

-518 GIANSLSVLPAVEFT
+518 GIANSLSILAGIELT

-540 LDGKRAGQYQITSKT
+540 LDGKRAGQYQITSR
-555 ASFDLGADLGR
+555 AVNVDFGVDLGR

-571 LGIVRGNT
+571 LGVVRGNT
-579 DASVN
+579 NGAVN

-591 FKSRQGGLRFRML
+591 FKAREGGLRFRTV
-604 YDNLDDA
+604 YDSLDDA
-611 NFPRS
+611 SFPRA
-616 GRTASFQHSASMKS
+616 GRAASFDYYRSMKA

-635 EYRKSEFNYQ
+635 EYRKSEIIYQ

-692 GETVSLGRVSYYQ
+692 GETVSFGRLSYYQ

-714 GKHIYAGVSAEI
+714 GKHIYAGVSAELG
-726 ARASGNV
+726 RASGSV
-733 SFLSDGQ
+733 SFLSDGK
-740 IKNSYSV
+740 IKSSTGVY
-747 FAGFDTVLG
+747 AGFDTLLG

-762 GKAQHRS
+762 GKAPQRS

>member
-1 MLPGF
+1 MLSP
-6 FWLESVD
+6 
-13 SAVPFARYNEPMNSV
+13 RYNAVMIFLRSL
-28 RTGRAPPRLS
+28 RTAW
-38 TFSFF
+38 
-43 LVLLLAASFA
+43 LVLALLFGLEPAV
-53 MAQAPRV
+53 AQVAGTGNLPSV
-60 EAPPAAKA
+60 KP

-94 ELRIPIDFI
+94 ELRIPIDYI

-115 YASGTSINE
+115 YASGTSIRE
-124 LERRLE
+124 LESRLE
-130 SADWDDLLTD
+130 SADWDDLFTD
-140 TSPREDRS
+140 TSPRVDRS

-160 KLELGLKNGSVRL
+160 KLELGVKEGSVRL

-190 TRSAPGAIEFDRL
+190 TRSAPGSTDFNRL

-239 AIAPYPIGDKIYLDG
+239 AITPYPIGANIYLDG

-265 RNMGADIVIAV
+265 RDMGADIVIAV

-301 LTEQNMRESRESLKP
+301 LTEQNMRASLETLRL
-316 GDVLITPPL
+316 GDYLISPAL
-325 DTIGSTDFRLV
+325 DTIGATDFNLV
-336 TDAITL
+336 RDAMTL
-342 GAAAAREL
+342 GAAATREQ
-350 APQLAKLTVPMK
+350 APALEIIAMPPNI
-362 TFTDHR
+362 FAAHR
-368 ATQIARAAIPFT
+368 AVQTARAAIPYT
-380 ANDKIDEVRVVGLQR
+380 ANDRIDEIRVTGLQR
-395 ANEQEL
+395 ANEQEMM
-401 RRTLGVSAG
+401 RTLGVKPG
-410 DPVDFKKLNVGIS
+410 DPVDFKKLNIGIS

-436 GLDTEGRRNILAIN
+436 GLTTEGNRNILAVT

-466 MAADTVGEGRFN
+466 MAADTAGEGRFN

-489 SAGAEWTHDLQVG
+489 SAGAEWRHDLQVG

-518 GIANSLSVLPAVEFT
+518 GIANALSIVPAVELT
-533 RRPIDLY
+533 RHPIDLY

-555 ASFDLGADLGR
+555 GSFDFVADLGR

-571 LGIVRGNT
+571 MGVVRGIT
-579 DASVN
+579 DAAVN

-611 NFPRS
+611 NFPRA
-616 GRTASFQHSASMKS
+616 GRIASFDYYASLKS
-630 IGASD
+630 FGAGD

-645 DNISFGRH
+645 DNFSFGRH
-653 TFSVAGRYG
+653 TISVAGRYG
-662 RIAGGTAP
+662 RIAGGVAP

-692 GETVSLGRVSYYQ
+692 GETVSFGRVSYYQ

-714 GKHIYAGVSAEI
+714 GKNMYLGVSVELG
-726 ARASGNV
+726 RTSGIV

-740 IKNSYSV
+740 VKTSYGI
-747 FAGFDTVLG
+747 FAGFDTVFG
-756 PLFLGY
+756 PLFLGL
-762 GKAQHRS
+762 GKAPQRS
-769 ANFYFFLGQP
+769 TNFYFFLGQP

>member
-1 MLPGF
+1 MISTNALRARTLILGMLVMAF
-6 FWLESVD
+6 QALAQV
-13 SAVPFARYNEPMNSV
+13 
-28 RTGRAPPRLS
+28 APS
-38 TFSFF
+38 ETATTSK
-43 LVLLLAASFA
+43 S
-53 MAQAPRV
+53 
-60 EAPPAAKA
+60 

-94 ELRIPIDFI
+94 ELRIPIDYI

-148 FQRKE
+148 FPRKE

-160 KLELGLKNGSVRL
+160 KLELGVKDGSVRL

-190 TRSAPGAIEFDRL
+190 TRNAPGSTDFNRL

-222 ERGRLP
+222 DRGRLP

-254 GLTRNLPVDVV
+254 GLTRNLPIDVV
-265 RNMGADIVIAV
+265 REMGADIVIAV

-301 LTEQNMRESRESLKP
+301 LTEQNMRASLESLTP
-316 GDVLITPPL
+316 NDFLISPAL
-325 DTIGSTDFRLV
+325 DTIGSTDFSLV

-342 GAAAAREL
+342 GAAATREQ
-350 APQLAKLTVPMK
+350 APLLEKLKMSATL
-362 TFTDHR
+362 FAAHR
-368 ATQIARAAIPFT
+368 TLQAARAAIAYT
-380 ANDKIDEVRVVGLQR
+380 ANDKIDEIRVIGLQR

-401 RRTLGVSAG
+401 KRTLGVKPG

-423 RVYGSGYFERVNY
+423 RVYGTGYFERVNY
-436 GLDTEGRRNILAIN
+436 GLTTEGNRNILAVN

-466 MAADTVGEGRFN
+466 MAADTAGEGRFN

-489 SAGAEWTHDLQVG
+489 SAGAEWINDLQVG

-518 GIANSLSVLPAVEFT
+518 GIANSLSVLPAVELT

-555 ASFDLGADLGR
+555 VSFDFGADLGR
-566 DAIAR
+566 DAITR

-579 DASVN
+579 EAAVN

-591 FKSRQGGLRFRML
+591 FKSHQGGLRFRML
-604 YDNLDDA
+604 FDNLDDA

-616 GRTASFQHSASMKS
+616 GRTASFDYYASMKS
-630 IGASD
+630 IAASD
-635 EYRKSEFNYQ
+635 EYRKMEVNYQ

-692 GETVSLGRVSYYQ
+692 GETVSLGRVAYYQ

-714 GKHIYAGVSAEI
+714 GKHIYAGVSAELG
-726 ARASGNV
+726 RASGNV

-740 IKNSYSV
+740 IKTSYGM
-747 FAGFDTVLG
+747 FAGFDTVFG

>member
-1 MLPGF
+1 MC
-6 FWLESVD
+6 
-13 SAVPFARYNEPMNSV
+13 AV
-28 RTGRAPPRLS
+28 RTLLHYNGRMISPRVLQKLALALAFLLIVADVPAQTPPRELP
-38 TFSFF
+38 
-43 LVLLLAASFA
+43 AS
-53 MAQAPRV
+53 
-60 EAPPAAKA
+60 AKA

-94 ELRIPIDFI
+94 ELRIPIDYI

-115 YASGTSINE
+115 YASGTSIGE
-124 LERRLE
+124 LEGRLE
-130 SADWDDLLTD
+130 AADWGNLLTD

-148 FQRKE
+148 FPRKE

-160 KLELGLKNGSVRL
+160 KLELGVKDGSVRL

-190 TRSAPGAIEFDRL
+190 TRRAPGSTEFDRL

-222 ERGRLP
+222 DRGRLP

-265 RNMGADIVIAV
+265 RKMGADIVIAV

-301 LTEQNMRESRESLKP
+301 LTEQNMRESLESMKP
-316 GDVLITPPL
+316 DDVLISPAL
-325 DTIGSTDFRLV
+325 DTIGATDFSLV

-342 GAAAAREL
+342 GAAATRQL
-350 APQLAKLTVPMK
+350 APLLRKLTVPET
-362 TFTDHR
+362 TFVAHR
-368 ATQIARAAIPFT
+368 AMQMARATVPFT
-380 ANDKIDEVRVVGLQR
+380 ASDKIDEIRVVGLQR

-401 RRTLGVSAG
+401 RRTLGVKPG
-410 DPVDFKKLNVGIS
+410 DAVDFKQLNIGIS
-423 RVYGSGYFERVNY
+423 RVYGTGYFERVNY
-436 GLDTEGRRNILAIN
+436 GFNTEGRRNILAVT

-483 QQTQFN
+483 HQTQFN
-489 SAGAEWTHDLQVG
+489 SAGADWQHDLQVG

-540 LDGKRAGQYQITSKT
+540 LDGKRAGQYQITSKS

-579 DASVN
+579 DAAVN

-616 GRTASFQHSASMKS
+616 GRTASFQYYASMKS

-733 SFLSDGQ
+733 SFLSDGK
-740 IKNSYSV
+740 IKNSYGV
-747 FAGFDTVLG
+747 YAGFDTVLG

-762 GKAQHRS
+762 GKAPHRS

>member
-1 MLPGF
+1 
-6 FWLESVD
+6 
-13 SAVPFARYNEPMNSV
+13 MNSPLLL
-28 RTGRAPPRLS
+28 RTFL
-38 TFSFF
+38 TL
-43 LVLLLAASFA
+43 LVLHFVVANAIAQTPLTEAAST
-53 MAQAPRV
+53 
-60 EAPPAAKA
+60 AKP

-94 ELRIPIDFI
+94 ELRIPIDYI

-115 YASGTSINE
+115 YASGTSIDE
-124 LERRLE
+124 LERLLE
-130 SADWDDLLTD
+130 AADWDNLLTD

-148 FQRKE
+148 FARKE

-160 KLELGLKNGSVRL
+160 KLELGIKDGSVRL

-190 TRSAPGAIEFDRL
+190 TRRAPGYTEFDRL

-239 AIAPYPIGDKIYLDG
+239 AIAPYAIGDKIYLDG

-265 RNMGADIVIAV
+265 RKMGADIVIAV

-301 LTEQNMRESRESLKP
+301 LTEQNMRASLESLKP
-316 GDVLITPPL
+316 DDFLITPAL
-325 DTIGSTDFRLV
+325 DTIGSTDFNLV
-336 TDAITL
+336 ADAITL
-342 GAAAAREL
+342 GAAATREQ
-350 APQLAKLTVPMK
+350 APILNQLTLPVTA
-362 TFTDHR
+362 FAQHR
-368 ATQIARAAIPFT
+368 SMQVARAAVPFT
-380 ANDKIDEVRVVGLQR
+380 ANDRIDEIRIAGLQR

-401 RRTLGVSAG
+401 KRTLGVQVG
-410 DPVDFKKLNVGIS
+410 DPLDFKKLNIGIS

-436 GLDTEGRRNILAIN
+436 GLTTEGNRNILAVT

-466 MAADTVGEGRFN
+466 MAADSAGEGRFN

-483 QQTQFN
+483 HQTQFN
-489 SAGAEWTHDLQVG
+489 SAGADWRHDLQVG
-502 RDRRFASQF
+502 RDRRFSSQF

-518 GIANSLSVLPAVEFT
+518 GIANALSILPGIELS

-540 LDGKRAGQYQITSKT
+540 LDGRRAGQYQITSET
-555 ASFDLGADLGR
+555 ANVDFGADLGR
-566 DAIAR
+566 DAIVR
-571 LGIVRGNT
+571 LGVTRGNT
-579 DASVN
+579 DAVVN

-604 YDNLDDA
+604 YDTLDDA
-611 NFPRS
+611 NFPRA
-616 GRTASFQHSASMKS
+616 GRTASFDYYASMKL
-630 IGASD
+630 IGAS
-635 EYRKSEFNYQ
+635 EQYRKSEFNYQ

-653 TFSVAGRYG
+653 TFSAALRYG
-662 RIAGGTAP
+662 KIANGVAP

-682 LSGYRPGELI
+682 LSGFRPGELI
-692 GETVSLGRVSYYQ
+692 GETVSFGRIAYYQ

-714 GKHIYAGVSAEI
+714 GKHIYAGISAELG
-726 ARASGNV
+726 RASGIV
-733 SFLSDGQ
+733 SFLSDGRV
-740 IKNSYSV
+740 KSSYGL
-747 FAGFDTVLG
+747 FAGFDTVFG

-762 GKAQHRS
+762 GKAPQRS
-769 ANFYFFLGQP
+769 ANFYLFLGQP

>member
-1 MLPGF
+1 ML
-6 FWLESVD
+6 ST
-13 SAVPFARYNEPMNSV
+13 RYNARMNS
-28 RTGRAPPRLS
+28 PRLLRN
-38 TFSFF
+38 FF
-43 LVLLLAASFA
+43 LVLAFLMVAGPALAQVSRTDLS
-53 MAQAPRV
+53 PI
-60 EAPPAAKA
+60 AKS

-115 YASGTSINE
+115 YASGTSIDE

-130 SADWDDLLTD
+130 SADWDNLLTD

-148 FQRKE
+148 FLRKE

-160 KLELGLKNGSVRL
+160 KLELGIKDGSVRL

-190 TRSAPGAIEFDRL
+190 TRSAPGSTEFDRL

-265 RNMGADIVIAV
+265 REMGADIVIAV

-283 KRNEILSI
+283 KRNEMVSI

-301 LTEQNMRESRESLKP
+301 LTEQNMRESLESLGP
-316 GDVLITPPL
+316 GDFLISPPL
-325 DTIGSTDFRLV
+325 DTIGSTDFSLV
-336 TDAITL
+336 ADAITL
-342 GAAAAREL
+342 GAAATREL
-350 APQLAKLTVPMK
+350 APLLGNLTVTPVV
-362 TFTDHR
+362 FAAHR
-368 ATQIARAAIPFT
+368 RMQAARAAMPFT
-380 ANDKIDEVRVVGLQR
+380 ASDKIDEIRVLGLER

-401 RRTLGVSAG
+401 KRTLGMKPG
-410 DPVDFKKLNVGIS
+410 DPVDFKKLNIGIS
-423 RVYGSGYFERVNY
+423 RVYGTGYFERVNY
-436 GLDTEGRRNILAIN
+436 GLNTEANRNILVVN
-450 ALEKPWG
+450 AVEKPWG

-466 MAADTVGEGRFN
+466 MAADTAGEGRFN

-489 SAGAEWTHDLQVG
+489 SAGAEWRNDLQVG
-502 RDRRFASQF
+502 RDQRFASQF

-518 GIANSLSVLPAVEFT
+518 GIANSVSVVPAVELS
-533 RRPIDLY
+533 RHPIDLY

-555 ASFDLGADLGR
+555 AGFDFGADLGR
-566 DAIAR
+566 DSIAR

-579 DASVN
+579 NAVVN

-591 FKSRQGGLRFRML
+591 FKSRQGGLRFRVL

-616 GRTASFQHSASMKS
+616 GRTASFDYYASMRS
-630 IGASD
+630 IGATD
-635 EYRKSEFNYQ
+635 EYRKAEFNYQ

-653 TFSVAGRYG
+653 TFALAARYG

-692 GETVSLGRVSYYQ
+692 GEIVTLGRVSYYQ

-714 GKHIYAGVSAEI
+714 GKHIYAGVSAELG
-726 ARASGNV
+726 RASGNV
-733 SFLSDGQ
+733 GFLSDGQ
-740 IKNSYSV
+740 MKSSYAV
-747 FAGFDTVLG
+747 FAGFDTVFG

-762 GKAQHRS
+762 GKAPNRS

>member
-1 MLPGF
+1 MISSCARLKAVLF
-6 FWLESVD
+6 F
-13 SAVPFARYNEPMNSV
+13 
-28 RTGRAPPRLS
+28 T
-38 TFSFF
+38 
-43 LVLLLAASFA
+43 LLLAASQVL
-53 MAQAPRV
+53 AQGSPTDV
-60 EAPPAAKA
+60 SPAAKP

-94 ELRIPIDFI
+94 ELRIPIDYI

-115 YASGTSINE
+115 YASGTSIDE

-130 SADWDDLLTD
+130 SADWDNLLTD

-160 KLELGLKNGSVRL
+160 KLELGVRDGSVRL

-190 TRSAPGAIEFDRL
+190 TRSSPSSTEFDRL

-222 ERGRLP
+222 ERGRLA
-228 DAMRASMSVPG
+228 DVMRASMSVPG
-239 AIAPYPIGDKIYLDG
+239 AIAPYAIGDKIYLDG

-265 RNMGADIVIAV
+265 RKMGADIVIAV

-283 KRNEILSI
+283 KRNEIQSI

-301 LTEQNMRESRESLKP
+301 LTEQNMRESLESLRA
-316 GDVLITPPL
+316 GDFLISPPL
-325 DTIGSTDFRLV
+325 DTIGSTDFSLV
-336 TDAITL
+336 ADAITL
-342 GAAAAREL
+342 GAAATREL
-350 APQLAKLTVPMK
+350 APLLGKLTVPALVFS
-362 TFTDHR
+362 THR
-368 ATQIARAAIPFT
+368 TTQVARTAIPFT
-380 ANDKIDEVRVVGLQR
+380 GNDKIDEIRVVGLQR
-395 ANEQEL
+395 ANEEEL
-401 RRTLGVSAG
+401 KRTLGVKPG
-410 DPVDFKKLNVGIS
+410 EPVDFKKLNIGIS
-423 RVYGSGYFERVNY
+423 RVYGSGYFERVSY
-436 GLDTEGRRNILAIN
+436 GLTTEGNRNILDVNAI
-450 ALEKPWG
+450 EKPWG

-466 MAADTVGEGRFN
+466 MAADTAGEGSFN

-489 SAGAEWTHDLQVG
+489 SAGAEWRHDLQVG

-511 QQPFGGT
+511 LQPFGGT
-518 GIANSLSVLPAVEFT
+518 GIANALSILPAIELT

-540 LDGKRAGQYQITSKT
+540 LDGRRAGQYQITSRG
-555 ASFDLGADLGR
+555 ASFDFGADLGR
-566 DAIAR
+566 DAVAR
-571 LGIVRGNT
+571 FGVLRGNT
-579 DASVN
+579 DGAVK

-591 FKSRQGGLRFRML
+591 FKSRQGGLRFRMMF
-604 YDNLDDA
+604 DNLDDA

-616 GRTASFQHSASMKS
+616 GRTASVDYYASMKS

-662 RIAGGTAP
+662 RITGGIAP

-675 SLGGFLQ
+675 ALGGFLQ

-692 GETVSLGRVSYYQ
+692 GETLSLGRIAYYQ
-705 QMSNLQNPF
+705 QMSNLRNPF
-714 GKHIYAGVSAEI
+714 GKHIYAGVSAEMG
-726 ARASGNV
+726 RASGNV
-733 SFLSDGQ
+733 SFLSDG
-740 IKNSYSV
+740 KTKTSYGV
-747 FAGFDTVLG
+747 YAGFDTVFG

-762 GKAQHRS
+762 GKAPHRS

>member
-1 MLPGF
+1 M
-6 FWLESVD
+6 W
-13 SAVPFARYNEPMNSV
+13 
-28 RTGRAPPRLS
+28 RTS
-38 TFSFF
+38 T
-43 LVLLLAASFA
+43 LALAVLLLAFQ
-53 MAQAPRV
+53 AQAQLV
-60 EAPPAAKA
+60 ATEIPPAQKL

-94 ELRIPIDFI
+94 ELHIPIDYI

-115 YASGTSINE
+115 YASGTSIDE

-130 SADWDDLLTD
+130 AADWDNLFTD

-160 KLELGLKNGSVRL
+160 KLELGVKDGSVRL

-190 TRSAPGAIEFDRL
+190 TRSAPGSVEFDRL

-265 RNMGADIVIAV
+265 RAMGADIVIAV

-301 LTEQNMRESRESLKP
+301 LTEQNVRQSLESLQP
-316 GDVLITPPL
+316 GDFLISPAL
-325 DTIGSTDFRLV
+325 DTIGSTDFSLV
-336 TDAITL
+336 ADAITL
-342 GAAAAREL
+342 GAAATREI
-350 APQLAKLTVPMK
+350 APKLIQQTVPAAIFAQRR
-362 TFTDHR
+362 TAQAAR
-368 ATQIARAAIPFT
+368 ATIPFT
-380 ANDKIDEVRVVGLQR
+380 ANDKIDEIRVVGLQR

-401 RRTLGVSAG
+401 KRTLGVKAG
-410 DPVDFKKLNVGIS
+410 EPVDFKKLNIGIS

-436 GLDTEGRRNILAIN
+436 GLTTEGNRNILSVN
-450 ALEKPWG
+450 AFEKPWG

-466 MAADTVGEGRFN
+466 MAADTAGEGRFN

-489 SAGAEWTHDLQVG
+489 SAGAEWRHDLQVG

-518 GIANSLSVLPAVEFT
+518 GIANSLSILPAVELS

-540 LDGKRAGQYQITSKT
+540 LDGKRTGQYQITSRT
-555 ASFDLGADLGR
+555 ASFDFGADLGR

-571 LGIVRGNT
+571 FGVVRGNA
-579 DASVN
+579 DAAVN

-591 FKSRQGGLRFRML
+591 FKSRQGGLRFRVL
-604 YDNLDDA
+604 FDNLDDA
-611 NFPRS
+611 SFPRS
-616 GRTASFQHSASMKS
+616 GRTASFDYYASLKS
-630 IGASD
+630 IAATT
-635 EYRKSEFNYQ
+635 EYRKYEINYQ

-662 RIAGGTAP
+662 RIASGTAP

-692 GETVSLGRVSYYQ
+692 GDTVSFGRLTYYQ

-714 GKHIYAGVSAEI
+714 GKHIYAGVSAEMG
-726 ARASGNV
+726 RASGNV
-733 SFLSDGQ
+733 GFLSDG
-740 IKNSYSV
+740 KLKSSYGV
-747 FAGFDTVLG
+747 FAGFDTLLG
-756 PLFLGY
+756 PLFFGY
-762 GKAQHRS
+762 GKAPQRS

>member
-1 MLPGF
+1 MLSP
-6 FWLESVD
+6 
-13 SAVPFARYNEPMNSV
+13 RYNERMISP
-28 RTGRAPPRLS
+28 RALRKS
-38 TFSFF
+38 SIF
-43 LVLLLAASFA
+43 LALLLVASHA
-53 MAQAPRV
+53 IAQVARTDGSPTMK
-60 EAPPAAKA
+60 P

-94 ELRIPIDFI
+94 ELRIPIDYI

-115 YASGTSINE
+115 YASGTSIDE

-130 SADWDDLLTD
+130 AANWDDLLTD

-148 FQRKE
+148 FLRKE

-160 KLELGLKNGSVRL
+160 KLELGVKDGSVRL

-190 TRSAPGAIEFDRL
+190 TRSAPGSTEFDRL

-239 AIAPYPIGDKIYLDG
+239 AIAPYPIGANIYFDG

-283 KRNEILSI
+283 KRNEIVSI

-301 LTEQNMRESRESLKP
+301 LTEQNMRESLESLRA
-316 GDVLITPPL
+316 GDFLISPAL
-325 DTIGSTDFRLV
+325 DTIGSTDFSLV
-336 TDAITL
+336 ADAITL
-342 GAAAAREL
+342 GAAATREQ
-350 APQLAKLTVPMK
+350 APLFEQLTVPAPV
-362 TFTDHR
+362 FAAHR
-368 ATQIARAAIPFT
+368 AMQAARAAIPYT
-380 ANDKIDEVRVVGLQR
+380 GNDKIDEIRIAGLQR

-401 RRTLGVSAG
+401 KRTLGVNPG
-410 DPVDFKKLNVGIS
+410 EPVDFKKLNIGIS

-436 GLDTEGRRNILAIN
+436 GLTTEGNRNILVVNAI
-450 ALEKPWG
+450 EKPWG

-466 MAADTVGEGRFN
+466 MAADTAGEGRFN

-483 QQTQFN
+483 HQTQFN
-489 SAGAEWTHDLQVG
+489 SAGAEWRHDLQVG

-518 GIANSLSVLPAVEFT
+518 GIANSLSVLPGVELS

-540 LDGKRAGQYQITSKT
+540 LDGKRAGQYQITGKT
-555 ASFDLGADLGR
+555 ASFDFGADLGR

-571 LGIVRGNT
+571 LGVVRGIT

-611 NFPRS
+611 NFPRA
-616 GRTASFQHSASMKS
+616 GRTASFDYYASLKS
-630 IGASD
+630 FGAGD
-635 EYRKSEFNYQ
+635 EYRKSEFSYQ
-645 DNISFGRH
+645 DNISIGRH

-662 RIAGGTAP
+662 RIAGGVAP

-675 SLGGFLQ
+675 ALGGFLQ

-692 GETVSLGRVSYYQ
+692 GEAVAFGRLAYYQ

-714 GKHIYAGVSAEI
+714 GKHIYAGVSAELG
-726 ARASGNV
+726 RASGNV
-733 SFLSDGQ
+733 SFLSDG
-740 IKNSYSV
+740 KVKTSYGI
-747 FAGFDTVLG
+747 FLGFDTVFG

-762 GKAQHRS
+762 GKAPQRS
-769 ANFYFFLGQP
+769 TNFYFFLGQP

>member
-1 MLPGF
+1 MIFPRARPASALLFTLLLGASQTLAQVSTTEIP
-6 FWLESVD
+6 
-13 SAVPFARYNEPMNSV
+13 AVPK
-28 RTGRAPPRLS
+28 L
-38 TFSFF
+38 
-43 LVLLLAASFA
+43 
-53 MAQAPRV
+53 
-60 EAPPAAKA
+60 

-94 ELRIPIDFI
+94 ELRIPIDYI

-115 YASGTSINE
+115 YASGTPISE
-124 LERRLE
+124 LESRLE
-130 SADWDDLLTD
+130 SADWNDLLTD

-160 KLELGLKNGSVRL
+160 KLELGIRDGGIRA

-190 TRSAPGAIEFDRL
+190 TRNAPSSNDFNQL
-203 PIPFRAVA
+203 SIPFRAVA

-222 ERGRLP
+222 DRGRLP

-239 AIAPYPIGDKIYLDG
+239 AIAPYPIGANIYLDG

-283 KRNEILSI
+283 KRKEILSI

-301 LTEQNMRESRESLKP
+301 LTEQNMRESIESLRP
-316 GDVLITPPL
+316 GDYLISPPL
-325 DTIGSTDFRLV
+325 DTIGATDFNLV
-336 TDAITL
+336 RDAITL
-342 GAAAAREL
+342 GAAATREQAPLLEKLAISAKDFVAHRTGQTAR
-350 APQLAKLTVPMK
+350 TV
-362 TFTDHR
+362 
-368 ATQIARAAIPFT
+368 IPFT
-380 ANDKIDEVRVVGLQR
+380 ANDRIDEIRVVGLQR

-401 RRTLGVSAG
+401 RRTLGVKPG
-410 DPVDFKKLNVGIS
+410 DLVDFKKLNVGVS
-423 RVYGSGYFERVNY
+423 RVYGSGYFERVSY
-436 GLDTEGRRNILAIN
+436 GLTTEGDRNILAVN
-450 ALEKPWG
+450 AFEKPWG

-466 MAADTVGEGRFN
+466 MAADTAGEGRFN

-489 SAGAEWTHDLQVG
+489 SAGAEWRHDLQVG

-518 GIANSLSVLPAVEFT
+518 GIANALSIVPAIEIS

-555 ASFDLGADLGR
+555 ASFDFAAEIGR
-566 DAIAR
+566 DAI
-571 LGIVRGNT
+571 VRFGVLRSNS
-579 DASVN
+579 DAAVN

-591 FKSRQGGLRFRML
+591 FKSRQGGLRFRSL
-604 YDNLDDA
+604 FDNLDDA
-611 NFPRS
+611 NFPRA
-616 GRTASFQHSASMKS
+616 GRSASFDYYASLKS
-630 IGASD
+630 FGATD
-635 EYRKSEFNYQ
+635 EYRKYEVNYH
-645 DNISFGRH
+645 DNVSFGRH
-653 TFSVAGRYG
+653 TFSVAGRFG
-662 RIAGGTAP
+662 RITGGGAP
-670 IFDQF
+670 IFEQF

-682 LSGYRPGELI
+682 LSGFRPSELI
-692 GETVSLGRVSYYQ
+692 GQRLAFGRIAYYQ

-714 GKHIYAGVSAEI
+714 GKSIYMGVSAEI
-726 ARASGNV
+726 GRASD
-733 SFLSDGQ
+733 SLSLFSNGRLRS
-740 IKNSYSV
+740 SYGL
-747 FAGFDTVLG
+747 FTGFDTVLG

-762 GKAQHRS
+762 GKAPQRS
-769 ANFYFFLGQP
+769 ANFYLFLGQP

>member
-1 MLPGF
+1 M
-6 FWLESVD
+6 
-13 SAVPFARYNEPMNSV
+13 
-28 RTGRAPPRLS
+28 
-38 TFSFF
+38 
-43 LVLLLAASFA
+43 ASHA
-53 MAQAPRV
+53 LAQAAQI
-60 EAPPAAKA
+60 EPPTPAKS

-78 GGARGAAHV
+78 GGARGAAHI

-94 ELRIPIDFI
+94 ELRIPIDYI

-115 YASGTSINE
+115 YASGTSISE

-130 SADWDDLLTD
+130 ATDWEDLLTD

-148 FQRKE
+148 FTRKE

-160 KLELGLKNGSVRL
+160 KLELGVKDGSVRL

-190 TRSAPGAIEFDRL
+190 TRNAPGSTDFDRL

-222 ERGRLP
+222 ARGRLP

-254 GLTRNLPVDVV
+254 GLTRNLPIDVV
-265 RNMGADIVIAV
+265 RQMGADIVIAV

-283 KRNEILSI
+283 KRNEITSI

-301 LTEQNMRESRESLKP
+301 LTEQNMRASLDSLKP
-316 GDVLITPPL
+316 EDFLISPAL
-325 DTIGSTDFRLV
+325 DTIGSTDFSLV
-336 TDAITL
+336 ADAITL
-342 GAAAAREL
+342 GAAATRER
-350 APQLAKLTVPMK
+350 APQLEKLTLPLAI
-362 TFTDHR
+362 FAAHR
-368 ATQIARAAIPFT
+368 NTQVARAAIPFT
-380 ANDKIDEVRVVGLQR
+380 ANDRIDEIRVSGLQR

-401 RRTLGVSAG
+401 RRTLGLNAG
-410 DPVDFKKLNVGIS
+410 DPVDFKKLNIGIS
-423 RVYGSGYFERVNY
+423 RLYGTGYFERVNY
-436 GLDTEGRRNILAIN
+436 GLTTEGRRNILVVN

-466 MAADTVGEGRFN
+466 MAADTAGEGRFN

-489 SAGAEWTHDLQVG
+489 SAGAEWTNDLQVG
-502 RDRRFASQF
+502 RDRRFSTQF

-518 GIANSLSVLPAVEFT
+518 GIANSLSILPAMEVT

-540 LDGKRAGQYQITSKT
+540 LEGKRAGQYQITGEMGSVD
-555 ASFDLGADLGR
+555 FGADLGR

-571 LGIVRGNT
+571 LGVVRGNT
-579 DASVN
+579 QAAVN

-591 FKSRQGGLRFRML
+591 FTSRQGGMRFRVL

-611 NFPRS
+611 NFPRA
-616 GRTASFQHSASMKS
+616 GRNASFDYFASLKS
-630 IGASD
+630 IGAT
-635 EYRKSEFNYQ
+635 EQYRKMEFNYQ

-653 TFSVAGRYG
+653 TVAFAGRYG
-662 RIAGGTAP
+662 RISEGTAP

-682 LSGYRPGELI
+682 LSGFRPGELI
-692 GETVSLGRVSYYQ
+692 GETVSLGRFSYYQ

-714 GKHIYAGVSAEI
+714 GKHIYAGVSVEMG
-726 ARASGNV
+726 RASGNL
-733 SFLSDGQ
+733 SLLSDGQ
-740 IKNSYSV
+740 LKSSHGM
-747 FAGFDTVLG
+747 FLGFDTVLG
-756 PLFLGY
+756 PLFIGY
-762 GKAQHRS
+762 GKALHRS
-769 ANFYFFLGQP
+769 TNFYFFLGQP

>member
-1 MLPGF
+1 MISIRALRTPSLILAILLTASQAWGQVKPG
-6 FWLESVD
+6 E
-13 SAVPFARYNEPMNSV
+13 
-28 RTGRAPPRLS
+28 
-38 TFSFF
+38 
-43 LVLLLAASFA
+43 AS
-53 MAQAPRV
+53 PTS
-60 EAPPAAKA
+60 KA

-94 ELRIPIDFI
+94 QLHIPIDYI

-115 YASGTSINE
+115 YASGTSIDE

-130 SADWDDLLTD
+130 AADWDDLLTD

-148 FQRKE
+148 FPRKE

-160 KLELGLKNGSVRL
+160 KLELGVKDGSVRL

-190 TRSAPGAIEFDRL
+190 TRSAPGSTDFDRL

-222 ERGRLP
+222 DHGRLP

-239 AIAPYPIGDKIYLDG
+239 AIAPFPIGDKIYLDG

-265 RNMGADIVIAV
+265 RQMGADIVIAV

-301 LTEQNMRESRESLKP
+301 LTEQNMRASLESLTP
-316 GDVLITPPL
+316 NDFLISPAL
-325 DTIGSTDFRLV
+325 DTIGSTDFSLV
-336 TDAITL
+336 ADAITL
-342 GAAAAREL
+342 GAAATREQ
-350 APQLAKLTVPMK
+350 APLLEKLHIPPAI
-362 TFTDHR
+362 FAAHR
-368 ATQIARAAIPFT
+368 TLQAARAAIPYT
-380 ANDKIDEVRVVGLQR
+380 ANDKIDEIRIVGLQR

-401 RRTLGVSAG
+401 KRTLGMKPG

-423 RVYGSGYFERVNY
+423 RVYGTGYFERVNY
-436 GLDTEGRRNILAIN
+436 GLTTEGNRNILAVN

-466 MAADTVGEGRFN
+466 MAADTAGEGRFN

-489 SAGAEWTHDLQVG
+489 SAGAEWLNDLQVG
-502 RDRRFASQF
+502 RDRRFSSQF

-518 GIANSLSVLPAVEFT
+518 GIANSLSVLPAVELT

-540 LDGKRAGQYQITSKT
+540 LDGKRAGQYQITSQM
-555 ASFDLGADLGR
+555 ASFDFGADLGR

-571 LGIVRGNT
+571 LGVVRGNT
-579 DASVN
+579 EAAVN

-604 YDNLDDA
+604 FDNLDDA

-616 GRTASFQHSASMKS
+616 GRTASFDYYASMKS
-630 IGASD
+630 IAASD
-635 EYRKSEFNYQ
+635 EYRKMEVNYQ

-692 GETVSLGRVSYYQ
+692 GETVSLGRVAYYQ

-714 GKHIYAGVSAEI
+714 GKHIYAGLSAELG
-726 ARASGNV
+726 RASGNV

-740 IKNSYSV
+740 IKTSYGM
-747 FAGFDTVLG
+747 FAGFDTVFG

>member
-1 MLPGF
+1 MRAT
-6 FWLESVD
+6 S
-13 SAVPFARYNEPMNSV
+13 SNFACYNECMIFPHARPAS
-28 RTGRAPPRLS
+28 ALL
-38 TFSFF
+38 FA
-43 LVLLLAASFA
+43 LLLAASQTL
-53 MAQAPRV
+53 AQVSPTDISATPK
-60 EAPPAAKA
+60 P
-68 RPKIGLALSG
+68 RPKIGLVLSG

-115 YASGTSINE
+115 YASGTSISE
-124 LERRLE
+124 LESRLE
-130 SADWDDLLTD
+130 AADWDDLLTD

-160 KLELGLKNGSVRL
+160 KLELGVKGGSVRL

-181 KLDTLFSLI
+181 KLDTLFSMI
-190 TRSAPGAIEFDRL
+190 TRSAPGSTDFDQL
-203 PIPFRAVA
+203 PIPFRAIA
-211 TDAETGRMVVF
+211 TNAETGRMEVL

-239 AIAPYPIGDKIYLDG
+239 AIAPYPIGSKIYLDG

-265 RNMGADIVIAV
+265 RKMGADIVIAV

-283 KRNEILSI
+283 KRSEIQSI

-301 LTEQNMRESRESLKP
+301 LTEQNMRESLESLGP
-316 GDVLITPPL
+316 DDFLISPAL
-325 DTIGSTDFRLV
+325 DTIGSTDFSLV
-336 TDAITL
+336 ADAITL
-342 GAAAAREL
+342 GAAATREQAAL
-350 APQLAKLTVPMK
+350 LHKLTLPASSFS
-362 TFTDHR
+362 THR
-368 ATQIARAAIPFT
+368 SMQAARAVTPFT
-380 ANDKIDEVRVVGLQR
+380 ANDRIDQIRVRGLQR

-401 RRTLGVSAG
+401 TRTLGVRPG
-410 DPVDFKKLNVGIS
+410 DPVDFKKLNIGIS

-436 GLDTEGRRNILAIN
+436 GLTSEGNRNILDVT

-483 QQTQFN
+483 HQTQFN
-489 SAGAEWTHDLQVG
+489 SAGAEWRHDLQVG

-511 QQPFGGT
+511 QQPFGGA
-518 GIANSLSVLPAVEFT
+518 GIANAFSIVPAVEVT

-540 LDGKRAGQYQITSKT
+540 IDGKRAGQYQITSK
-555 ASFDLGADLGR
+555 AVSFDFVADLGR

-571 LGIVRGNT
+571 VGMVRGNI
-579 DASVN
+579 DAAVN
-584 IGALLPD
+584 IGALLPN
-591 FKSRQGGLRFRML
+591 FKSHQGGLRFRVL
-604 YDNLDDA
+604 FDNLDDA
-611 NFPRS
+611 NFPRA
-616 GRTASFQHSASMKS
+616 GRSASFDYYASLES
-630 IGASD
+630 IGTGD
-635 EYRKSEFNYQ
+635 EYRKSEFNYH
-645 DNISFGRH
+645 DNYSIGRH
-653 TFSVAGRYG
+653 TISVAGRYG
-662 RIAGGTAP
+662 RITGGVAP

-692 GETVSLGRVSYYQ
+692 GETVSFGRVAYYQ

-714 GKHIYAGVSAEI
+714 GRHIYAGVSAEVG
-726 ARASGNV
+726 RASGNL
-733 SFLSDGQ
+733 SFLADG
-740 IKNSYSV
+740 KVKTSYGI
-747 FAGFDTVLG
+747 FAGFDTVFG
-756 PLFLGY
+756 PFFLGF
-762 GKAQHRS
+762 GKAPQRS
-769 ANFYFFLGQP
+769 TNFYFFLGQP